1 MNILTIIILAVLVL
15 SVIGGYKKGFLKTAF
30 SLVAWI
36 VVLILCNFVTPIVT
50 DMLVEK
56 TEIEVVVQKTVDTKI
71 DQVINETINETIEGT
86 DLAELEAALPA
97 ELKDALL
104 GENGSLQEVV
114 TNGVDLDT
122 AGLVNGIVGILG
134 FVITVIVLRLA
145 MMVVELALNLVGKL
159 PLIGPMDKI
168 LGLACGAG
176 KGIILCWVIL
186 AVVSVLAL
194 TGTNTE
200 FATYISQSELLTWLQ
215 DNNVLLNLILDIQ

>member
-1 MNILTIIILAVLVL
+1 MNILTIIVLAVLVL

-200 FATYISQSELLTWLQ
+200 LATYISQSELLTWLQ

>member
-56 TEIEVVVQKTVDTKI
+56 TDIEVVVQKTVDTKI
-71 DQVINETINETIEGT
+71 DQVINETITETIEGT

-145 MMVVELALNLVGKL
+145 MLVVELALNLVGKL

-200 FATYISQSELLTWLQ
+200 LATYISQSELLTWLQ

>member
-15 SVIGGYKKGFLKTAF
+15 SVFSGYKKGFLKTAF
-30 SLVAWI
+30 SLVSWI
-36 VVLILCNFVTPIVT
+36 VVLVLCNFATPIVT
-50 DMLVEK
+50 DMLIEN
-56 TEIEVVVQKTVDTKI
+56 TDIEVVVQTTVDTKI
-71 DQVINETINETIEGT
+71 NEVINETLETS

-97 ELKDALL
+97 ELKTALL

-114 TNGVDLDT
+114 ANGTALDT
-122 AGLVNGIVGILG
+122 TALVNGIVGILG
-134 FVITVIVLRLA
+134 FVITVIILRLA
-145 MMVVELALNLVGKL
+145 MVVVEVVLNIVAKL
-159 PLIGPMDKI
+159 PLIGPMDKL

-186 AVVSVLAL
+186 AIVSVLAL
-194 TGTNTE
+194 TGVNTE

>member
-1 MNILTIIILAVLVL
+1 MNILTIIILAVLIL

-71 DQVINETINETIEGT
+71 DQVINETITETIEGT

-104 GENGSLQEVV
+104 GENGSLQEVLA
-114 TNGVDLDT
+114 NGVDLDT

-145 MMVVELALNLVGKL
+145 MLVVELALNLVGKL

-176 KGIILCWVIL
+176 KGIILCCVIL

-200 FATYISQSELLTWLQ
+200 LATYISQSELLTWLQ

>member
-71 DQVINETINETIEGT
+71 DEVINETINETIEGT

-145 MMVVELALNLVGKL
+145 MLVVELALNLVGKL

-200 FATYISQSELLTWLQ
+200 LATYISQSELLTWLQ

>member
-71 DQVINETINETIEGT
+71 DQVINETITETIEGT

-145 MMVVELALNLVGKL
+145 MLVVELALNLVGKL

-200 FATYISQSELLTWLQ
+200 LATYISQSELLTWLQ

>member
-1 MNILTIIILAVLVL
+1 MNILTIIILAVLIL

-56 TEIEVVVQKTVDTKI
+56 TDIEVVVQKTVDTKI
-71 DQVINETINETIEGT
+71 DQVINETITETIEGT

-145 MMVVELALNLVGKL
+145 MLVVELALNLVGKL

-186 AVVSVLAL
+186 AVVSALAL

-200 FATYISQSELLTWLQ
+200 LATYISQSELLTWLQ

>member
-1 MNILTIIILAVLVL
+1 MNILTIIILAVLIL

-71 DQVINETINETIEGT
+71 DQVINETITETIEGT

-145 MMVVELALNLVGKL
+145 MLVVELALNLVGKL

-200 FATYISQSELLTWLQ
+200 LATYISQSELLTWLQ